1 MLIDSKFKIRNSKL
15 TMIKTE
21 AIVLKTADL
30 GEVDRLLTIYT
41 KEFGKIQVAARG
53 TKKLESKLRYHLEP
67 LSYILLILVNGKNL
81 KIVKDAALKDQFLSM
96 RKDLEKIKVAYKIA
110 DLVDEL
116 IVGEEK
122 DEDIWRL
129 ILTTIQSLNVEH
141 STPNIKEEFQDNLL
155 KLLGYDP
162 KFVKNLRDIY

>member
-1 MLIDSKFKIRNSKL
+1 M
-15 TMIKTE
+15 TKTE

-30 GEVDRLLTIYT
+30 GEADRLLTIYT
-41 KEFGKIQVAARG
+41 KEFGKIQVVARG
-53 TKKLESKLRYHLEP
+53 VKKLESKLRYHLES
-67 LSYILLILVNGKNL
+67 LSYILLILVHGKNL

-96 RKDLEKIKVAYKIA
+96 RKDLEKIKIAYKIT
-110 DLVDEL
+110 DLIDEL

-122 DEDIWRL
+122 DEDIWFL
-129 ILTTIQSLNVEH
+129 ILKTIQAINGNEISVDIALQ
-141 STPNIKEEFQDNLL
+141 EFQDNLL

>member
-1 MLIDSKFKIRNSKL
+1 M
-15 TMIKTE
+15 TKTE

-30 GEVDRLLTIYT
+30 GEADRLLTIYT
-41 KEFGKIQVAARG
+41 KEFGKIQIAARG
-53 TKKLESKLRYHLEP
+53 IKKLESKLRYHLEP

-96 RKDLEKIKVAYKIA
+96 RKDLEKMKVAYKIV
-110 DLVDEL
+110 DLIDEL

-122 DEDIWRL
+122 DEDIWNL
-129 ILTTIQSLNVEH
+129 ILQTFKNLNAEDKILNVVK
-141 STPNIKEEFQDNLL
+141 NFQDNLL

>member
-1 MLIDSKFKIRNSKL
+1 M
-15 TMIKTE
+15 TKTE

-30 GEVDRLLTIYT
+30 GEADRLLTIHT
-41 KEFGKIQVAARG
+41 KEFGKIQVIARG
-53 TKKLESKLRYHLEP
+53 VKKLESKLRYHLEP
-67 LSYILLILVNGKNL
+67 LSYIFLILINGKNL
-81 KIVKDAALKDQFLSM
+81 KIVKDAALKDQFLST
-96 RKDLEKIKVAYKIA
+96 RKDLEKIKIAYKIV

-122 DEDIWRL
+122 DEDIWNL
-129 ILTTIQSLNVEH
+129 ILKTFKNLNAEDRILNVVE
-141 STPNIKEEFQDNLL
+141 NFQDNLL

>member
-1 MLIDSKFKIRNSKL
+1 
-15 TMIKTE
+15 MIKTE

-30 GEVDRLLTIYT
+30 GETDRLLTIYT

-81 KIVKDAALKDQFLSM
+81 KIVKDAALKDQFLST
-96 RKDLEKIKVAYKIA
+96 RKDLEKIKIAYKII
-110 DLVDEL
+110 DLIDEL

-122 DEDIWRL
+122 DEDVWNL
-129 ILTTIQSLNVEH
+129 ILETFMAIQRDKIYLDLVVS
-141 STPNIKEEFQDNLL
+141 EFQSSLL